1 MIVESDQSFY
11 YISGDHVE
19 YQESRQWVKMANN
32 NKRIAPKN
40 VKLA

>member
-11 YISGDHVE
+11 YISGDRAE
-19 YQESRQWVKMANN
+19 SQESRQWVKMANK
-32 NKRIAPKN
+32 NKRIPPKN